1 MGSSQNTIM
10 GVDLGTQSI
19 KVIIYCPKSLKIVT
33 TTSQPLDLIS
43 KEDGSMEQLS
53 DWWISGFKKCVEM
66 IDVNTRKTVVAIG
79 VSGQQHG
86 FVPLSK
92 NGEVLV
98 PVKLWCDTAT
108 EVECT
113 EIMNI
118 IGGEKE
124 CISIAGNP
132 ISVGYTASKIRWL
145 KKNNPTAYKQM
156 STILLPHD
164 YMNFY
169 LTGKKVM
176 EAGDASG
183 TGLLDIRN
191 KKWSKPLI
199 TALDQNRDLSACL
212 PKIIKADSI
221 VGIIKQEV
229 AKELGLNNRVIV
241 SPGGGDN
248 MMAAIGTGNVETG
261 KLTASLGTSGTL
273 FAYSDHPVIDPEGEL
288 ASFMSSTGGWLP
300 LLCNMNCTVATEQM
314 RNLFEVD
321 LTKLEQLASRVPPGS
336 DGVIT
341 IPFFN
346 GERTPALPD
355 AKASIF
361 GLDCHNTTNGHLIR
375 STMEAVIFNLKNG
388 KEAFMRCGMNFT
400 EVTLTG
406 GGSKSALWR
415 QMCADILNLPVRV
428 LMIEENAAFGAAL
441 QAYWIYEKH
450 SDKPKSITQIT
461 QDHLLADESKNCLP
475 NASTVKKYEKV
486 YQNYQTFVKLISQ
499 HYN

>member
-1 MGSSQNTIM
+1 LGSSQNTIM

-450 SDKPKSITQIT
+450 SNNPKPITQIT

>member
-450 SDKPKSITQIT
+450 SDNPKSITQIT

>member
-212 PKIIKADSI
+212 PKIIKADSK
-221 VGIIKQEV
+221 VGIIKHEV

-450 SDKPKSITQIT
+450 SNNPKSITQIT

>member
-1 MGSSQNTIM
+1 LGSSQNTIM

-450 SDKPKSITQIT
+450 SNNPKSITQIT